1 MPLATFKELLG
12 DAKTRKYAVGSFNA
26 WDAYSAKNIVAAAER
41 MRSPVIISLW
51 QPELDLA
58 GERELY
64 QACVSFG
71 GSASVPV
78 ALFID
83 HAQDLEAVER
93 AIRFGATSVMI
104 DGSHLTLGDNIRLT
118 SRAAALAH
126 GAGVS
131 IEGEIGI
138 LGEEDGS
145 GPEEKYYTDAREA
158 ELFVKETGVD
168 ALAVAI
174 GNAHGYYKSTP
185 RLDFGRLE
193 EISTRVEVLLVLHG
207 GTGIPVGDLR
217 RAIDIGITKV
227 NIGAE
232 PRSAFVSGLRRAL
245 SEAAGNEKFPHRIL
259 PRALECHGE
268 LIRERMSWLRSEGK
282 AF

>member
-12 DAKTRKYAVGSFNA
+12 DAKAGKYAVGSFNA
-26 WDAYSAKNIVAAAER
+26 WDAYSAKNIVGTAQR
-41 MRSPVIISLW
+41 MRSPLIISLW

-64 QACVSFG
+64 QACLSFG
-71 GSASVPV
+71 RSASVPV

-83 HAQDLEAVER
+83 HAQDLDAVER

-104 DGSHLTLGDNIRLT
+104 DGSHLPLGDNIRLT

-131 IEGEIGI
+131 IEGEIGV

-145 GPEEKYYTDAREA
+145 EPEEKNYTDVREA

-174 GNAHGYYKSTP
+174 GNAHGFYKQTP
-185 RLDFGRLE
+185 KLDFERLAS
-193 EISTRVEVLLVLHG
+193 IRSRVESPLVLHG
-207 GTGIPVGDLR
+207 GSGIPPGDIQ
-217 RAIDIGITKV
+217 RAIGIGITKV

-232 PRSAFVSGLRRAL
+232 ARSAFMQGLRRSLA
-245 SEAAGNEKFPHRIL
+245 EAGEHEKFPHRVF
-259 PRALECHGE
+259 PAALECHAR
-268 LIRERMSWLRSEGK
+268 LIEEKMALLLSRGK
-282 AF
+282 A